1 MLAQSL
7 SKFIVLK
14 DMYVNTCLKYIEDA
28 QSCTIILYIIHCAN
42 EDRQESITFVNKILR
57 DVSQMYVKWY
67 KACLSNKNN
76 NIKIIIIKT

>member
-28 QSCTIILYIIHCAN
+28 QSHTIILYVIHCAN
-42 EDRQESITFVNKILR
+42 EDGQESITFVNKIPR
-57 DVSQMYVKWY
+57 DVSQIYVKWY

-76 NIKIIIIKT
+76 N